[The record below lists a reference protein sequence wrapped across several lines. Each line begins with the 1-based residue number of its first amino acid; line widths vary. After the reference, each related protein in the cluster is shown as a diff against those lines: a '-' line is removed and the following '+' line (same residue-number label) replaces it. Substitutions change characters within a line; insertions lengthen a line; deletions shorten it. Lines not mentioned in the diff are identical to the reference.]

1 MRVLQVD
8 SGREWRGGQNQVRL
22 LCRELA
28 RVPDVSLQLVTR
40 RGSELARRTA
50 DQGAD
55 VHGVSWAAS
64 LDPRALLGLSWHW
77 RGFAP
82 HVVHAHDSH
91 ALRLALWTRA
101 LLADRARVVATRR
114 VDFPI
119 RPRGPWHRVDR
130 VIAISDAVR
139 DVLVAGGFAREDI
152 PVVRSGID
160 PSEVRQAA
168 AVPSRMR
175 SRLGLAGAPLAV
187 NVAALVDHKD
197 QHTLVRA
204 AAAARQR
211 RPDLHWVIA
220 GDGPNRRAL
229 EAESRRLGIADRVHF
244 VGYVA
249 EADALIGEADVFV
262 LSSREEGLGS
272 VLLHAL
278 ALGTPVVATAAGG
291 IPEVVPRDALVPVGD
306 ADALAHAV
314 VGALERPV
322 RAPFPPQ
329 CSAAAMARGVVEVYR
344 TLL

>member
-1 MRVLQVD
+1 
-8 SGREWRGGQNQVRL
+8 
-22 LCRELA
+22 
-28 RVPDVSLQLVTR
+28 
-40 RGSELARRTA
+40 
-50 DQGAD
+50 
-55 VHGVSWAAS
+55 
-64 LDPRALLGLSWHW
+64 
-77 RGFAP
+77 
-82 HVVHAHDSH
+82 
-91 ALRLALWTRA
+91 
-101 LLADRARVVATRR
+101 
-114 VDFPI
+114 
-119 RPRGPWHRVDR
+119 
-130 VIAISDAVR
+130 
-139 DVLVAGGFAREDI
+139 
-152 PVVRSGID
+152 
-160 PSEVRQAA
+160 
-168 AVPSRMR
+168 VPSGVR
-175 SRLGLAGAPLAV
+175 SRLGLAAAPLAV

-197 QHTLVRA
+197 QRTLVRA
-204 AAAARQR
+204 AAAAHAW

-229 EAESRRLGIADRVHF
+229 EAESRRLGVDDRVHF

-249 EADALIGEADVFV
+249 EADALIGEANVFV

-306 ADALAHAV
+306 AEALARAV